1 MPAADRAELVDAVL
15 TEADRLNRFVQ
26 NLLDMTRLGYG
37 ALQLRRDWV
46 DLRELVGRA
55 MERLRLPL
63 AGHGVELDI
72 PPDLPLLHVDP
83 VLIEQV
89 LVNLLD
95 NAARYAPAGTAVRV
109 GARRADGAIG
119 VAVSDQG
126 PGIPPADRERIFD
139 MFYRVEAGD
148 ARRAGTGLGLA
159 ICRGL
164 VEAHGGTIGVVA
176 PGAGPGAIVE
186 FSLPLANQPPVPEP
200 AEEAVA

>member
-1 MPAADRAELVDAVL
+1 M
-15 TEADRLNRFVQ
+15 
-26 NLLDMTRLGYG
+26 
-37 ALQLRRDWV
+37 
-46 DLRELVGRA
+46 
-55 MERLRLPL
+55 
-63 AGHGVELDI
+63 
-72 PPDLPLLHVDP
+72 
-83 VLIEQV
+83 LIEQV

-109 GARRADGAIG
+109 KARRADGAIG